1 MNELSLLYKR
11 VPSTPVT
18 INHAIQVP
26 IPNAFVAFTLHLLS
40 CANNAHEIYKAVC
53 VVT

>member
-11 VPSTPVT
+11 VPSTPATVK
-18 INHAIQVP
+18 HVIQEP
-26 IPNAFVAFTLHLLS
+26 IPNAFVAFLLHLLS
-40 CANNAHEIYKAVC
+40 CANNAHVIYKAAC